1 MAERGCG
8 GLIQAEA
15 GVDVVCATARPGIVL
30 PAQGH
35 RPPHQLLRT
44 PRFRLVSA
52 W

>member
-8 GLIQAEA
+8 GLIQAGA
-15 GVDVVCATARPGIVL
+15 GVDVVRATARPGIVL

-35 RPPHQLLRT
+35 RPRISSCG
-44 PRFRLVSA
+44 RLDFA

>member
-15 GVDVVCATARPGIVL
+15 GVDVVRATARPGIVV

-35 RPPHQLLRT
+35 GPRIGSCGRPD
-44 PRFRLVSA
+44 FA